1 MANGPA
7 FHVRGVVLPDDE
19 ERDLFI
25 TGDRLTFDAVP
36 GAETIVGRGFVVPGL
51 VDAHC
56 HIGIRPGAVAV
67 ERVEDAKELALV
79 NRAAGVL
86 TIRDAGS
93 PLRYETLDDDDD
105 MPRLARAG
113 QHLAPQR
120 RYIPGLGVEC
130 APDELTDRM
139 LEQAKLGNG
148 WVKLVGDWID
158 RERGDLGPCFD
169 AATVA
174 AAVEAAHGAGVRV
187 AVHTFGEDAVE
198 ALVAAGV
205 DSVEHG
211 CGLTTDLLDRMA
223 DQGTVLVPTMV
234 NVDRQFE
241 SIADQAEAKYP
252 AYAGHMRRLRR
263 SFPEVVRAAHEAG
276 VAIYAGSDAGGG
288 IEHGLVAEEAVL
300 LHQAGLS
307 AADALAAASWA
318 AREWLGFPGLVEGG
332 PADLVVYDTD
342 PRADLGVLRRPGRI
356 VLRGRVV
363 A

>member
-1 MANGPA
+1 MQQGSAL
-7 FHVRGVVLPDDE
+7 HVRGVVLPGGE
-19 ERDLFI
+19 EHDLYL
-25 TGDRLTFDAVP
+25 TDDRLTFEPVP
-36 GAETIVGRGFVVPGL
+36 GAETIARRGFVLPGL

-56 HIGIRPGAVAV
+56 HIGIRSGAVAV
-67 ERVEDAKELALV
+67 ERMEDARELAIV
-79 NRAAGVL
+79 NRTAGVL

-93 PLRYETLDDDDD
+93 PIRYETLDDDND
-105 MPRLARAG
+105 MPRLVRAG
-113 QHLAPQR
+113 QHLAPRR
-120 RYIPGLGVEC
+120 RYIPGMGVEC
-130 APDELTDRM
+130 SPEELTDRM

-187 AVHTFGEDAVE
+187 AVHTFGEEAVE
-198 ALVAAGV
+198 AVVAAGV

-223 DQGTVLVPTMV
+223 DQGTALVPTMI
-234 NVDRQFE
+234 NVDSQFD
-241 SIADQAEAKYP
+241 SIADQAELKYP
-252 AYAGHMRRLRR
+252 AYAEHMRRLRR
-263 SFPEVVRAAHEAG
+263 SFPQVVRAAHEAG

-288 IEHGLVAEEAVL
+288 IDHGLVADEAIL
-300 LHQAGLS
+300 LHEAGMP

-318 AREWLGFPGLVEGG
+318 AREWLGFSGLVEGG

-342 PRADLGVLRRPGRI
+342 PRSDLGVLRHPGRI

-363 A
+363 G